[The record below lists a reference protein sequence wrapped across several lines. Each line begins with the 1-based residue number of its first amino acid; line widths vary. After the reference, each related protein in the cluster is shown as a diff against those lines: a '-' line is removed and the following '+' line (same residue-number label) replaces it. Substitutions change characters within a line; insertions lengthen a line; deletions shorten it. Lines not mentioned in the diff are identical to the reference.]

1 VGMAQGVRKLVAV
14 AGIGGEIHPLE
25 QLLEEVRRSDADA
38 VAVVG
43 NLGAPWSKADTYRT
57 IFRLLGEEDRPTFWV
72 PGPADAPLGDYL
84 RESYNMEI
92 AYPHLHG
99 VHGTVALGP
108 GNVLFAGM
116 GGEVGDDPETMRVEE
131 ALVRYPGW
139 EVEYRLKVIPEFDA
153 PERIFLFTTPP
164 AHKGLHEPGS
174 EVLAEL
180 IKTYNPRLVIVAGEE
195 PTNKELAR
203 TLIVC
208 PGRLGHGQYAVVDLR
223 ARSVETAT
231 LAGRAAV

>member
-1 VGMAQGVRKLVAV
+1 
-14 AGIGGEIHPLE
+14 
-25 QLLEEVRRSDADA
+25 
-38 VAVVG
+38 
-43 NLGAPWSKADTYRT
+43 
-57 IFRLLGEEDRPTFWV
+57 
-72 PGPADAPLGDYL
+72 
-84 RESYNMEI
+84 
-92 AYPHLHG
+92 
-99 VHGTVALGP
+99 
-108 GNVLFAGM
+108 
-116 GGEVGDDPETMRVEE
+116 MRVEE